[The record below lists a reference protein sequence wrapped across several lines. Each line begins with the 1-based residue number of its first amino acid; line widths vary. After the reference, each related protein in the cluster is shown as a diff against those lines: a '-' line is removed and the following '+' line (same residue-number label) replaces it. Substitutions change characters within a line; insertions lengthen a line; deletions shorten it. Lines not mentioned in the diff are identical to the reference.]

1 MRPEG
6 PREPSPG
13 SGAVSNKSSR
23 GSSGCGVDRP
33 PVTQGIGLWPKPWA
47 PISRPVGPVAVPR
60 LFRGSNIPGPRK
72 EHLRQ
77 VSRHLSGAR
86 WPT

>member
-1 MRPEG
+1 MDEAAGRFPGTQRAATIMRPEG

-13 SGAVSNKSSR
+13 SGAVSNKTSR
-23 GSSGCGVDRP
+23 GPSGRGVDRS

-60 LFRGSNIPGPRK
+60 LLRGKS
-72 EHLRQ
+72 
-77 VSRHLSGAR
+77 
-86 WPT
+86 